1 MRVTFVLAGKLAVQ
15 VLGQLIPAG
24 LLVIVPDPAAG
35 AATVNT
41 YEVGG
46 GGVLILE
53 PPQPARSRVKR
64 VDKHVHQNLFVDFK
78 RRALQVA
85 NLG

>member
-1 MRVTFVLAGKLAVQ
+1 M
-15 VLGQLIPAG
+15 
-24 LLVIVPDPAAG
+24 VPDPAAG
-35 AATVNT
+35 AATVNA

-46 GGVLILE
+46 GGVPMLE
-53 PPQPARSRVKR
+53 PPPQPARSRVKR
-64 VDKHVHQNLFVDFK
+64 VDTDVHQNLFVDFK